1 MKTLTEVLV
10 RSRQFEKVAHT
21 ILGRHES
28 SRSRVVLL
36 EETYGRLSGLSIKQD
51 ELFRQALRCV
61 ENQLFRASH
70 VMAWAGF
77 MDFLEEKI
85 SSDGFIQLKS
95 IRPHWKFKSLEDIRD
110 QYTDFAIVEA
120 ARDVGLCGKSEM
132 KALHGLLN
140 KRNEC
145 AHPTDYFPGLNET
158 LGYVSELLKRI
169 EVIQSKK
176 VQSTTDNRI

>member
-1 MKTLTEVLV
+1 MKTLTEVLA
-10 RSRQFEKVAHT
+10 RSRRFEKAAHT

-28 SRSRVVLL
+28 SGSRVVLL
-36 EETYGRLSGLSIKQD
+36 EETYGQLSGLSIKQD

-61 ENQLFRASH
+61 ENQLYRASH

-85 SSDGFIQLKS
+85 SSDGFIQLRIS
-95 IRPHWKFKSLEDIRD
+95 RPNWKFNSVEDIRELHSE
-110 QYTDFAIVEA
+110 YSIIEA
-120 ARDVGLCGKSEM
+120 TRDVGICSKSEM

-145 AHPTDYFPGLNET
+145 AHPTDFFPGLNET
-158 LGYVSELLKRI
+158 LGYISELLKRI
-169 EVIQSKK
+169 QVIQPKK
-176 VQSTTDNRI
+176 V